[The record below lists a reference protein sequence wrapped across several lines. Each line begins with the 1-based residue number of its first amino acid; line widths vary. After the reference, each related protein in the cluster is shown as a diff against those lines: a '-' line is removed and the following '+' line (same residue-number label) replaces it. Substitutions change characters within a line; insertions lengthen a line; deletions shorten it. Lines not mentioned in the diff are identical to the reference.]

1 MLLQRRRQIYVL
13 EYMKKE
19 MFHEW
24 EEIFKYELECRDI
37 YKRHQSQKVIEI
49 RKEIIEKRRVTTKKN
64 NNISEGKTI
73 YKL

>member
-24 EEIFKYELECRDI
+24 EEIFKYVLECRDI

-49 RKEIIEKRRVTTKKN
+49 RKEIIEKWRVTTKKN